1 MTLMGPLMSEL
12 KVEPGTQLWLIRH
25 GETQW
30 NVDQRVQGH
39 LDVPLSDRGI
49 EQARRLAAWLAEDR
63 LDAVYS
69 SDLQRARVTADVLA
83 EGRLPVWE
91 DPRFREAHFGLFEGL
106 TGPECHAAFPE
117 AYQAWRSASIQFRPP
132 QGETVEVLRNRCMEA
147 LAEHLPKHPGQVV
160 AVVCHGGPVRAMVCG
175 LLDLPLEAYGRI
187 RVENTSVARFNF
199 TERGPMLTGFND
211 VSHLRASTAAP
222 AHAGWEEK

>member
-1 MTLMGPLMSEL
+1 MSEL

-30 NVDQRVQGH
+30 NVDGRVQGH
-39 LDVPLSDRGI
+39 LDVPLSERGV
-49 EQARRLAAWLAEDR
+49 EQARRLARWLAEDR

-69 SDLQRARVTADVLA
+69 SDLIRARVTAEALA
-83 EGRLPVWE
+83 EGRLPVSNE
-91 DPRFREAHFGLFEGL
+91 PRFREAHFGHFEGL
-106 TGPECHAAFPE
+106 TGPECQAAYPE
-117 AYQAWRSASIQFRPP
+117 EYRLWRSASVRFRPP
-132 QGETVEVLRNRCMEA
+132 QGETVELLQARCMEA

-175 LLDLPLEAYGRI
+175 LLGLPLEAYNRI
-187 RVENTSVARFNF
+187 RVENTSVARFLF

-211 VSHLRASTAAP
+211 VSHLRSSSAAP
-222 AHAGWEEK
+222 GHSGWEEK